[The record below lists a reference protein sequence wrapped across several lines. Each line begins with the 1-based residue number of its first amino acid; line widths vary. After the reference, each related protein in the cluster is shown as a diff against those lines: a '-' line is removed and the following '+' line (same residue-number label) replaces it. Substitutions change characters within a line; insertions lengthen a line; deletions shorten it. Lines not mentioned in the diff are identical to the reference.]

1 MPRKPEDGKHLR
13 HIISFRVSDQELQ
26 TLKKLA
32 GQPAARISS
41 VLRQLVK
48 KLCEGGAD
56 STGGELFTIRR
67 TCRG

>member
-41 VLRQLVK
+41 VLRQLIK
-48 KLCEGGAD
+48 KLCEGAPD
-56 STGGELFTIRR
+56 TTGGELLTIRR

>member
-13 HIISFRVSDQELQ
+13 HIISFRVSDEELQ
-26 TLKKLA
+26 SLKRLA
-32 GQPAARISS
+32 GQPAVRLSG

-48 KLCEGGAD
+48 KLCEGAPD
-56 STGGELFTIRR
+56 PACVELLTVRR